1 MDLVNLEKK
10 NEAQLNT
17 ENNVT
22 TKANFQLIKDIEA
35 LSYQSKLN
43 KIYQYTE
50 DIQRENLSR
59 ITKITEELMI
69 KLSGLTSFYNSESFI
84 KISKSTL
91 ITISETLANYIK
103 DIRLII
109 KPINSTPSTDLKV
122 NELATLL
129 EGIPVR

>member
-1 MDLVNLEKK
+1 MVLVNLEKK

-22 TKANFQLIKDIEA
+22 TKADFQLIKDIEA

-91 ITISETLANYIK
+91 ITISETLANYFK
-103 DIRLII
+103 DIRLMI
-109 KPINSTPSTDLKV
+109 KPIISTPSTDLKV